1 MSLSLSAT
9 VVLFCLF
16 LPKLRVVLLKPDKNV
31 RSKSSNI
38 VKSVYKSHQ
47 QKGEQRSGTAVGG
60 NDRKDTSSSVVG
72 GGKEAASHAGPGV
85 STGTLSA
92 RGSASHSHAN
102 PHGGGGPQN
111 SHSHNQLSS
120 ASAANPTHYPHHHS
134 VVSTTTMAPP
144 TITLTTTE
152 KSVTLA
158 TAVSTSSMA
167 SSPPSHPSTPISS
180 GPFTPTSKAQSTT
193 TTTTLVNHNNKEDE
207 ITPLPSKEVE
217 EKKETTKAVTNTNS
231 SSGSNSDM
239 TNVVSTAIDSLH
251 DLSYK
256 IFAVEK
262 NLSLIPADDRVS
274 ESSMD
279 TLLVKKEKE
288 EAYVTPPSVKENFTE
303 GWLKGTGAKKAQP
316 EDTNHLL
323 LDDDKSGDQAKNG
336 ENC

>member
-102 PHGGGGPQN
+102 PHGGPQN

-120 ASAANPTHYPHHHS
+120 ASAANATHYPHHHS

-180 GPFTPTSKAQSTT
+180 GPFTPTSKAQSMT

-217 EKKETTKAVTNTNS
+217 EKKETTKAATTANS
-231 SSGSNSDM
+231 SGNNTDM
-239 TNVVSTAIDSLH
+239 TNGVSTAIDSLH

-262 NLSLIPADDRVS
+262 NLSLIPADDRAS

-288 EAYVTPPSVKENFTE
+288 EASITPPSVKENFTE
-303 GWLKGTGAKKAQP
+303 GWLKGTAAKKAQP

-323 LDDDKSGDQAKNG
+323 LDDEKSGDQAKNG

>member
-120 ASAANPTHYPHHHS
+120 ASAANATHYPHHHS

-217 EKKETTKAVTNTNS
+217 EKNETKAATTTN
-231 SSGSNSDM
+231 NSDM

-288 EAYVTPPSVKENFTE
+288 DASVTPPSVKENFTE
-303 GWLKGTGAKKAQP
+303 GWLKGAAAKKAQP